1 MRRRGEITV
10 FLALTL
16 LCVWALMCGLVESAR
31 TAGARCYLRQAV
43 DSSMDSLLSQYHRQL
58 WGKYHILGLE
68 FGDKQGLE
76 QELCGFLS
84 AYLEAINWYP
94 LEAEEIQTAGME
106 TLADRDGAFLEQQIL
121 DYMKYGLLNVEWE
134 EIGADEA
141 VSLARA
147 VGEAGA
153 VHQVA
158 DRYKAHAKEAVQLE
172 KALEKLDKALS
183 SQEEAWRKGTACL
196 AEYDGD
202 GFVDEVGRV
211 EAELRKVPDLVK
223 AYEARADR
231 LDEKLKESRREFET
245 EKEHMSEAV
254 LSGIEAEI
262 RQYETYTSQDGAR
275 RRQVAAL
282 SEQAVKNLD
291 YTGQAAREAV
301 QVQEYID
308 SWEPDEDEDEELDE
322 AALWKPVREFWA
334 VYPVLDLNVE
344 FGIADP
350 EKQSFLERVLELAA
364 GDLLALLLPEGTEV
378 SDRMPDLTFAP
389 SGQYLSGGE
398 AGSAQP
404 DVLLKHLVIGEYAL
418 RFFDYYGREPDR
430 ENCCAYEVEYLLFG
444 HAADRKNLEAA
455 AARLLAVREGINLAY
470 ILSDAQKREE
480 ARTLALAITGGTGL
494 LPLTG
499 VVMFFVM
506 GIWALGEA
514 ILDVRTLFGGGRVPF
529 LKTRE
534 SWKLS
539 LEGLLEAGKGGN
551 FTGSGPEPVD
561 EKNGMDY
568 RGYMRLLL
576 FLSPKTE
583 VNYRMLD
590 MIQANLRAKQPDFR
604 IDHCAHAVEM
614 KVRVCGKHL
623 FLGVGVWKAQSQNR
637 MGSYNMKMSV
647 SGSY

>member
-10 FLALTL
+10 FLALIL
-16 LCVWALMCGLVESAR
+16 LCVWALLCGLVESAR

-58 WGKYHILGLE
+58 WGKYHIFGLE

-76 QELCGFLS
+76 QEFCGFLS
-84 AYLEAINWYP
+84 TYLEADNWYP
-94 LEAEEIQTAGME
+94 MEAKEIRTVGME
-106 TLADRDGAFLEQQIL
+106 ALTDKDGSLLEQQIL

-134 EIGADEA
+134 ELGAEEVA
-141 VSLARA
+141 SLARA

-153 VHQVA
+153 VHRVA

-172 KALEKLDKALS
+172 KALEKLNKALS
-183 SQEEAWRKGTACL
+183 LQAEAWSKGGACL

-202 GFVDEVGRV
+202 GFVDEVRRV
-211 EAELRKVPDLVK
+211 EAELGKVPDLVRV
-223 AYEARADR
+223 YEERADR
-231 LDEKLKESRREFET
+231 LDEKLKESRRKFET
-245 EKEHMSEAV
+245 EKEHMGEAV

-262 RQYETYTSQDGAR
+262 QQYETYTSKEGAR
-275 RRQVAAL
+275 RRQVSAL
-282 SEQAVKNLD
+282 SDQAVKNLD
-291 YTGQAAREAV
+291 YTGQAAEEAAR
-301 QVQEYID
+301 VQEYID
-308 SWEPDEDEDEELDE
+308 NWEPDEDEDEELDE
-322 AALWKPVREFWA
+322 AALWKPVREFWES
-334 VYPVLDLNVE
+334 YPTLDLNVE

-350 EKQSFLERVLELAA
+350 EKQGFLEQVGELAA

-378 SDRMPDLTFAP
+378 SDRMPDLTSAP
-389 SGQYLSGGE
+389 SRQYLSGGE

-404 DVLLKHLVIGEYAL
+404 DDLLKRLVIGEYAL
-418 RFFDYYGREPDR
+418 RFFDYYGRKQER

-455 AARLLAVREGINLAY
+455 AARLLAVREGVNLAY

-480 ARTLALAITGGTGL
+480 ARALALAITGGTGL

-514 ILDVRTLFGGGRVPF
+514 ILDVRTLFGGGHVPF
-529 LKTRE
+529 LKTRD
-534 SWKLS
+534 SWRLS

-551 FTGSGPEPVD
+551 FTGQGLDSLDG
-561 EKNGMDY
+561 KKGMDY
-568 RGYMRLLL
+568 RGYMRLFL
-576 FLSPKTE
+576 FVSSKTE
-583 VNYRMLD
+583 VNYRILD
-590 MIQANLRAKQPDFR
+590 MIQANLRANQPDFR
-604 IDHCAHAVEM
+604 MDHCAHAVEM
-614 KVRVCGKHL
+614 KVKVCGKHL
-623 FLGVGVWKAQSQNR
+623 FLSVGVWKSQSQNQTGNYD
-637 MGSYNMKMSV
+637 MQLSV